1 MYWIFEG
8 LDNPKFATL
17 AGFAGDESH
26 LFVAFV
32 VPLLGLLL
40 GIANIVDLRRLSVLR
55 STARRLKDLSEWSMG
70 AELVSRAVSDPE
82 AMTQKRTERTIL
94 FMDIRGFTTW
104 TEGQSPEAVVGM
116 LNTYFEASE
125 RVWTRHPIIVARLI
139 ADAVMLVLP
148 DSRDALRLADALR
161 TEANAALRPFGLS
174 AGIGLNTGMLIEGL
188 IGCRTTRAYDV
199 IGDVA
204 NTASRLCSAAAGG
217 EVLVRAEVAESL
229 GDLAMF
235 GDERV
240 IVAKG
245 KRDPIAVRP
254 LESLIAEM

>member
-1 MYWIFEG
+1 M
-8 LDNPKFATL
+8 
-17 AGFAGDESH
+17 
-26 LFVAFV
+26 VFV

-70 AELVSRAVSDPE
+70 AELVSRAVSDPD
-82 AMTQKRTERTIL
+82 AMTLKRTERTIL

-104 TEGQSPEAVVGM
+104 TEGQSPEAVSRHAQH
-116 LNTYFEASE
+116 LLSRLSE

-161 TEANAALRPFGLS
+161 TEANAALHPYGLS
-174 AGIGLNTGMLIEGL
+174 AGLGMNTGMLIEGL
-188 IGCRTTRAYDV
+188 IGCRATRAYDV

-217 EVLVRAEVAESL
+217 EVLLRTDAAEAMS
-229 GDLAMF
+229 DLAEF
-235 GDERV
+235 GDERM

-254 LESLIAEM
+254 LANLIAEA

>member
-1 MYWIFEG
+1 
-8 LDNPKFATL
+8 
-17 AGFAGDESH
+17 
-26 LFVAFV
+26 
-32 VPLLGLLL
+32 
-40 GIANIVDLRRLSVLR
+40 
-55 STARRLKDLSEWSMG
+55 
-70 AELVSRAVSDPE
+70 
-82 AMTQKRTERTIL
+82 
-94 FMDIRGFTTW
+94 
-104 TEGQSPEAVVGM
+104 
-116 LNTYFEASE
+116 
-125 RVWTRHPIIVARLI
+125 
-139 ADAVMLVLP
+139 
-148 DSRDALRLADALR
+148 
-161 TEANAALRPFGLS
+161 
-174 AGIGLNTGMLIEGL
+174 MLIEGL